1 MQIWG
6 IKREGVIVLLSFD
19 DNSDRKCV
27 GGWPHGRG
35 EGSARDVV
43 EVGYQVLGEVCCP
56 SGFN

>member
-35 EGSARDVV
+35 EGFARDVV